1 MDEREF
7 VWKNKWV
14 RSSSM
19 RHRLPNFQPSP
30 MDGLQAVFS
39 QVGVSEAEV
48 MVAEETGVSGERRGM
63 GRTEDEVARTVYDGA
78 LALCVAAP
86 EDEDQVLFLL
96 VQKTYDRVCKC
107 LPSFSL
113 VRTGFVSAYGQGCIQ
128 QENALFGP
136 AGQVAACRNIS
147 ANVISYLFENI
158 LQGGWELNPIVDRET
173 QSVSLSRSVV
183 GVLTDDDYLHLV
195 EWTEVE
201 RIEDKTPGRVDT
213 FNVSPL
219 IFRPH
224 ERCEFFKVFFVKLLL
239 KAFLPGRFNLYIH
252 PKESG
257 VR

>member
-1 MDEREF
+1 
-7 VWKNKWV
+7 
-14 RSSSM
+14 
-19 RHRLPNFQPSP
+19 

-39 QVGVSEAEV
+39 QVCVSEAEV
-48 MVAEETGVSGERRGM
+48 MVAEETGVSGERGGM

-96 VQKTYDRVCKC
+96 VQKTYDRVSKC

-113 VRTGFVSAYGQGCIQ
+113 VRTGFVGSYRQGCIQ

-136 AGQVAACRNIS
+136 AGQVAACRDVS

-183 GVLTDDDYLHLV
+183 GVLTDDDHLDRLKRAKV
-195 EWTEVE
+195 EG
-201 RIEDKTPGRVDT
+201 IEDVCTGRIAWAG
-213 FNVSPL
+213 L
-219 IFRPH
+219 IFGLD
-224 ERCEFFKVFFVKLLL
+224 KVGKGLKIGGVKLVFETDGPRRVYSDFHVADGQWSMLQ
-239 KAFLPGRFNLYIH
+239 KYG
-252 PKESG
+252 
-257 VR
+257 